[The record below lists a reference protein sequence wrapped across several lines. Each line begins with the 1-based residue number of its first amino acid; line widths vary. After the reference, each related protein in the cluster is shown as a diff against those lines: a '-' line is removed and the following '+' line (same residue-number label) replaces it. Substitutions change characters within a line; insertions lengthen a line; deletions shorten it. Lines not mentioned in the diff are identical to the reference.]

1 MAEKQMA
8 EQEFY
13 VGYLPQAPS
22 GVARKVRRTVSFL
35 LLVAVCVAAGFA
47 AVQTTFAPS
56 AFEYGKE
63 RTFEGTLESKPYPA
77 LLLRRPG
84 VSPGQSSYSRYLLVA
99 GGKHGA
105 DSQVEKFSGR
115 HVRLHGSLI
124 YRDGQTMIELVHGS
138 ISSLTEEAALVEQ
151 TENLGTMELTG
162 EIVDSKCN
170 FGVMNPGEGK
180 VHKDC
185 AVRCLSGG
193 IPPAFVTKDLRGRPA
208 VLLLIGPNQAPLKI
222 EHFLPYVAQPV
233 RVRGRVLSLDGTL
246 MLEVEPSSVSPA
258 L

>member
-1 MAEKQMA
+1 MPKKLA

-22 GVARKVRRTVSFL
+22 GIARKVRRTVSFL

-47 AVQTTFAPS
+47 AVQRTFAPS

-63 RTFEGTLESKPYPA
+63 TAFEGTLESKPYPA
-77 LLLRRPG
+77 LLVRRPG
-84 VSPGQSSYSRYLLVA
+84 VATGQPGYSRYLLVA
-99 GGKHGA
+99 QGKHGA
-105 DSQVEKFSGR
+105 DSEVEGFASR
-115 HVRLHGSLI
+115 HVRLSGSLI
-124 YRDGQTMIELVHGS
+124 YRDGQTMIELARGS
-138 ISSLTEEAALVEQ
+138 ISLLAVEAAPAEQ
-151 TENLGTMELTG
+151 TEDLGTVELTG

-193 IPPAFVTKDLRGRPA
+193 IPPAFVTKDLKGSPA
-208 VLLLIGPNQAPLKI
+208 VLLLTGPNQEPLKI
-222 EHFLPYVAQPV
+222 ERFLPYVAQPV

-246 MLEVEPSSVSPA
+246 LLEVEPRSLSPVR
-258 L
+258 

>member
-1 MAEKQMA
+1 MPEKQMA

-22 GVARKVRRTVSFL
+22 GIARRVRRTVSFL

-47 AVQTTFAPS
+47 VVQRTFAPS

-63 RTFEGTLESKPYPA
+63 IAFAGTLESKPYPA
-77 LLLRRPG
+77 LLVRRPG
-84 VSPGQSSYSRYLLVA
+84 VAAGRPDYSRYLLVA
-99 GGKHGA
+99 EGKHGA
-105 DSQVEKFSGR
+105 DSQVEELSGR
-115 HVRLHGSLI
+115 RVRLDGSLI
-124 YRDGQTMIELVHGS
+124 YQDSQTMIELVRGS
-138 ISSLTEEAALVEQ
+138 ISPLAAEAPPAEQ
-151 TENLGTMELTG
+151 TEDLGTVELTG

-193 IPPAFVTKDLRGRPA
+193 IPSAFVTKDLKGSPA
-208 VLLLIGPNQAPLKI
+208 VLLLTGPNQEPLKI
-222 EHFLPYVAQPV
+222 EPFLPYVAQPV
-233 RVRGRVLSLDGTL
+233 RLRGKVISLDGTL
-246 MLEVEPSSVSPA
+246 LLEAEPGSLSVGR
-258 L
+258 